1 MDIQNQQIKKIEG
14 RVCCSIRPLWEEGFC
29 DDIRLFMDSS
39 FENRVE
45 KSSALVMEED
55 GKAQAMLWLTGGR
68 LRMKT
73 GNSSQVIEADY
84 AAGAVSGE
92 TQRHSGFMGRL
103 LREAC
108 LQQYEQ
114 KHPFM
119 YLLPDAAAEYELFQ
133 FIYVFN
139 KPKWTLQPEFIL
151 KVLPLLKGET
161 REIISIRYERKILQ
175 AAEDVREEKL
185 HTGSDMLQIRP
196 MEEADISHVADFAAS
211 WLEHRCQLFAERSGD
226 YYRMALQ
233 EMHAR
238 QGDIFLLLNDDN
250 VVGYFLYGPDKNEEI
265 QEVLVLPEYE
275 ELLIEPA
282 PERRPAVMGRIM
294 HLPSMLSLIRSRQKI
309 EVFMKYTDNLIEEN
323 NGYFYWKSGP
333 EESVVKKIGSE
344 EVKGKLYAETSAD
357 RFCAFLFGR
366 EPAEKCFT
374 FNGGYLWEMVGLLHS
389 LEQVQTLSDICV
401 NEII

>member
-1 MDIQNQQIKKIEG
+1 
-14 RVCCSIRPLWEEGFC
+14 
-29 DDIRLFMDSS
+29 
-39 FENRVE
+39 
-45 KSSALVMEED
+45 
-55 GKAQAMLWLTGGR
+55 
-68 LRMKT
+68 
-73 GNSSQVIEADY
+73 
-84 AAGAVSGE
+84 
-92 TQRHSGFMGRL
+92 
-103 LREAC
+103 
-108 LQQYEQ
+108 
-114 KHPFM
+114 
-119 YLLPDAAAEYELFQ
+119 
-133 FIYVFN
+133 
-139 KPKWTLQPEFIL
+139 
-151 KVLPLLKGET
+151 
-161 REIISIRYERKILQ
+161 
-175 AAEDVREEKL
+175 
-185 HTGSDMLQIRP
+185 